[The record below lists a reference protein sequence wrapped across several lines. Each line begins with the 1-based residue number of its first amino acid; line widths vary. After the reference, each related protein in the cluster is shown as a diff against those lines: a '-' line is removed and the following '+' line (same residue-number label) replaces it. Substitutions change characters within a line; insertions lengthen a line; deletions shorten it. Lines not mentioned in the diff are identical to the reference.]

1 MRKIYLLLIA
11 AFLLFGKPIS
21 VLAQDADSTINTTPA
36 EYAQQARELAA
47 YLEGTLN
54 FLGDPEATVQ
64 EKEIVI
70 NESYGKMFRDA
81 EVQIEDDLDEA
92 RMTAIS
98 KDVQAYLKDIDFFFT
113 EARFTF
119 DIQKVE
125 QMTSEN
131 GETYFKVSLMR
142 RLEATTIR
150 NEKISN
156 SRQRFLE
163 VNLDPVN
170 RDLKIVSYYTTR
182 INERAELAYWW
193 NTIASEWK
201 EFFGAGV
208 MVLDDIPIT
217 SIKNLTNDAIIMD
230 RLHSVIRRDSFM
242 VVDIDTLPLS
252 DIALLHGHR
261 PDTVIWL
268 NDTAGVWMPDTIPA
282 NVSEVYSRLK
292 QFTKTPEINISYKF
306 QFIDLEPLSELTELK
321 LIDCSNTLIADLSPL
336 RNLNQLDAIYFSGT
350 QVFDLTPLQYSVNIK
365 ELYCFNT
372 LIENL
377 DVLAGFKQLEKLYCF
392 NTRITTFD
400 PISEMTTLQSIKA
413 SNTKIK
419 DIKALANK
427 DLLQVLDISNTDVSD
442 ISPLKN
448 LTALE
453 VLNLDQTKITS
464 LDALSGLK
472 ELTTL
477 QFNNTAV
484 NSLLPL
490 NGLTKLQK
498 VYCEKTGITTEMANA
513 FMRQHPDCMVI
524 YETEELNAW
533 WKNLPI
539 YWKAIFSEQAK
550 VGAVPNSEELHTII
564 NLSKLDLTGNKYLQ
578 NLEPLG
584 RLNNLHTLLISKT
597 EITDLE
603 PIATLN
609 ELKFIDIS
617 QTRISSLDGL
627 KSLDNL
633 EYLNISN
640 TRVEN
645 LDPLANL
652 THLRL
657 IEADGSRLTQAIV
670 TAFRFKQPE
679 TLVVFQTD
687 ALNAWWNNLPQ
698 EWKDLF
704 ATYQNLDVNPTSRQL
719 QAIVDL
725 KEIEIKENPAI
736 NSIAPLSKLVSIES
750 VYLKGTNVSDLS
762 ALSGL
767 KFLKR
772 LAIPGNPVS
781 NLQPLSTIT
790 SIEMLNI
797 ENTPVIDLSALSSLT
812 NLMVLNAGGTPIKSL
827 KALAPL
833 NKLEE
838 LSVNN
843 TAIKSLSPADVL
855 PSLKQLKC
863 FNTKIKS
870 KAITKLKTTRP
881 GLNVIYY

>member
-1 MRKIYLLLIA
+1 MRKIYIPLIA
-11 AFLLFGKPIS
+11 IFLLFGKPIS

-156 SRQRFLE
+156 SRQRYLE

-193 NTIASEWK
+193 STMASEWK

-208 MVLDDIPIT
+208 MVLDNIPIT

-230 RLHSVIRRDSFM
+230 RLHSFIRNDSFM

-252 DIALLHGHR
+252 DLNLLHGHR

-268 NDTAGVWMPDTIPA
+268 NDTAGVWMPDTIPT

-365 ELYCFNT
+365 EIYCFNT
-372 LIENL
+372 LIDNL
-377 DVLAGFKQLEKLYCF
+377 NVLAGFKQLEKLYCF
-392 NTRITTFD
+392 NTRIATFD
-400 PISEMTTLQSIKA
+400 PISEMTTLQSIRA

-419 DIKALANK
+419 DIKALAN
-427 DLLQVLDISNTDVSD
+427 LTALQMLDISNTEVSD

-453 VLNLDQTKITS
+453 VLNLDQTKVTS
-464 LDALSGLK
+464 LEAISGLK
-472 ELTTL
+472 ELTTI

-484 NSLLPL
+484 NSLMPL

-498 VYCEKTGITTEMANA
+498 VYCEKTGITTEMATT

-539 YWKAIFSEQAK
+539 YWKAIFSEQAG

-584 RLNNLHTLLISKT
+584 RLINLHTLLLSKT

-645 LDPLANL
+645 LDPLVNL

-657 IEADGSRLTQAIV
+657 VEADGSRLTQAIV
-670 TAFRFKQPE
+670 TGFRFKQPE

-687 ALNAWWNNLPQ
+687 ALKAWWNNLPQ
-698 EWKDLF
+698 DWKDLF

-719 QAIVDL
+719 QAIVDI
-725 KEIEIKENPAI
+725 KEIEIKEYPAI
-736 NSIAPLSKLVSIES
+736 NSIAPLSKLVSLEY
-750 VYLKGTNVSDLS
+750 VYLKGTGVSDLS
-762 ALSGL
+762 PLSGL

-781 NLQPLSTIT
+781 NLQPLSVIT

-797 ENTPVIDLSALSSLT
+797 EDTPVIDLTALSSLT
-812 NLMVLNAGGTPIKSL
+812 NLRVLNAGGTPIKSL

-833 NKLEE
+833 SKLEE

-843 TAIKSLSPADVL
+843 TAIKSLSPADVM

-870 KAITKLKTTRP
+870 KAIAKLKTTRP